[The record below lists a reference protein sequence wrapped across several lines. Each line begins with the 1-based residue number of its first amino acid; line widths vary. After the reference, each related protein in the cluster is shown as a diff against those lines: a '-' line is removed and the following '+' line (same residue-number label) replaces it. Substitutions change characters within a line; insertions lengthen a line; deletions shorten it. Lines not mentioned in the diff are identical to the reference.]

1 MPVADWALRILHWW
15 WEANTHQTMSFDLEL
30 AQTQLSSSLTHSSG
44 CWKAII
50 YDRFR
55 QKFLACQSH
64 PAGASQAQFLP
75 QDKLNFS
82 SAHFQSRKSSK
93 IHPLL
98 PQGLTDGLVWKLP
111 VKSEK
116 WEVMMA
122 RFLYSFLSQMESM
135 GSEDN
140 ESLREQASPIL
151 CGVAG
156 WRLISGWSACFNYA
170 DDPIKTQSLLN
181 APPKRGWLTLQWD
194 ETLNYPPGERFH
206 ILSSSAGKDWFLH
219 YQSFPTHTD
228 GFPDPSL

>member
-1 MPVADWALRILHWW
+1 MTLALSFSYWTSIVCTLSESACLQNSMVILNAFTHLAVMPVADWALRILHWW

-116 WEVMMA
+116 WEVMMVG
-122 RFLYSFLSQMESM
+122 FLYSN
-135 GSEDN
+135 GKY
-140 ESLREQASPIL
+140 
-151 CGVAG
+151 G
-156 WRLISGWSACFNYA
+156 
-170 DDPIKTQSLLN
+170 
-181 APPKRGWLTLQWD
+181 KRG
-194 ETLNYPPGERFH
+194 
-206 ILSSSAGKDWFLH
+206 
-219 YQSFPTHTD
+219 
-228 GFPDPSL
+228 